1 MVSTFEMP
9 EGSGAAKLRAAIKFL
24 GYNKDVDFEFGTVTA
39 APPNV
44 LVRLDNEKFELDTL
58 SLDIAECLRD
68 HTVTLRYP
76 NGERVEVTVEAGL
89 KVGDRVVVASYN
101 NNQRYLILARV

>member
-1 MVSTFEMP
+1 MPGTFEMP
-9 EGSGAAKLRAAIKFL
+9 EGSGYAQLRAAIKHV

-39 APPNV
+39 APDIRV
-44 LVRLDNEKFELDTL
+44 KLDNVPFELDDGDF
-58 SLDIAECLRD
+58 DIAECLRD

-89 KVGDRVVVASYN
+89 KLGDRVVVASYN
-101 NNQRYLILARV
+101 NDQRYLILARV